1 MSDNAMIDAV
11 AIPLEFWQDPQGDVI
26 LIYSEHECSVY
37 FACWVTAGEPA
48 AFIGHLLFDHPWGV
62 RSFRRE
68 FSPYQ
73 VSNPGK
79 SEILRVPDSE
89 LVREH
94 LAYRQRHYSH
104 LPSPKLVVPNHY
116 VVNGHDIYHEILADG
131 FTCNRIPNHDVTEP
145 RLVRLITY
153 A

>member
-1 MSDNAMIDAV
+1 MADNATIDAV

-26 LIYSEHECSVY
+26 LVYSEHECSVY
-37 FACWVTAGEPA
+37 FACWMTAGVPA
-48 AFIGHLLFDHPWGV
+48 AFIGHLSFVHACGV

-79 SEILRVPDSE
+79 SEILRVADSE

-94 LAYRQRHYSH
+94 MAYRQRHYSH
-104 LPSPKLVVPNHY
+104 LPPRSVVPNHY
-116 VVNGHDIYHEILADG
+116 VVRGHDICHEILADG
-131 FTCNRIPNHDVTEP
+131 FTCNRIPNHDVTDL
-145 RLVRLITY
+145 RLVRLITN